1 MIQLATLVTT
11 NTYISFQFNL
21 SHAIRHLSFGQDY
34 PGIINPLDQTSQIS
48 EDGRSF
54 LCSNTCTQLLMFAR
68 ILAPCALIDRGLIEN
83 CKFLLSEP
91 TACVLTNFIKWVK
104 NF

>member
-1 MIQLATLVTT
+1 
-11 NTYISFQFNL
+11 
-21 SHAIRHLSFGQDY
+21 
-34 PGIINPLDQTSQIS
+34 
-48 EDGRSF
+48 
-54 LCSNTCTQLLMFAR
+54 MFAR